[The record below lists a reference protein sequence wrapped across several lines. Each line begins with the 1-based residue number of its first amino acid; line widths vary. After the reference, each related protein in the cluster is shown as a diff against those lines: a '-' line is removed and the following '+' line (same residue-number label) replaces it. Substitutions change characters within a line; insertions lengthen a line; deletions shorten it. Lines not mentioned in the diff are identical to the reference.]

1 MPSILLLTPVSLLVR
16 CLAVYEAR
24 NGGVASD
31 RTQATRRRILPPSP
45 AGNPATCAAHDHN
58 VGVRPIPDDE
68 VNHPKSRQQRIV
80 EAVAAEGADVMPER
94 RREIRNQVDAQLRR
108 EQAQQA
114 RRWIVRDLIQSP
126 ARPNSLSRRL
136 HYQRWSQRDRLRNA
150 LLPLQ

>member
-1 MPSILLLTPVSLLVR
+1 
-16 CLAVYEAR
+16 
-24 NGGVASD
+24 
-31 RTQATRRRILPPSP
+31 
-45 AGNPATCAAHDHN
+45 
-58 VGVRPIPDDE
+58 